1 MTGKETNADRMY
13 DQIKKAFFERSFLA
27 SRGLK
32 KADAEQKYIDG
43 RDIASMSEE
52 LAAAAGSDG
61 RIHTQ
66 TILESAAGR
75 FSELEKEP
83 PEGWLMHCYKYILN
97 SLYPHMEG
105 PDDPGR
111 YAEGRA
117 VLLQLMRGVFRYER
131 EVFPFDP
138 TRDMLLLEAD
148 ELKGSDSAAEYEKM
162 RRVIRSHY
170 IYEFMRIGTDI
181 TPFNTL
187 GHISGVHYVAVY
199 MAEQLK
205 RAGAPVDIGLISAA
219 AAAHD
224 IGKYGC
230 RKEEEKRVPYLH
242 YYYTDYCLNR
252 FDLPRIAHIAA
263 NHSVWDLELN
273 NLSVESLLLIYAD
286 FRVKSTRDENG
297 TEVIHFSSLAAAFDV
312 ILNKLDNV
320 DAAKQHRYVKVY
332 NKLKDFEDYMTELG
346 ADPELPDEPRP
357 YREDEVVPVK
367 RETPL
372 LHGIDVVSQMKFRA
386 VEHNIRIMSS
396 FNRPGE
402 FAGLID
408 AARSETEWENL
419 RTYLNIFDEYSTY
432 MTGEQKTMT
441 LRFLYEQLMR
451 RESDIRSSAAAIMG
465 RIVARYREEYK
476 KELPKSAPAPDITG
490 TNLYMFEKYIGRIL
504 EPGHKHTAQHRTWIT
519 YAAPEFIKNVVT
531 HCRESCRHRYFE
543 LLEPYFLDEKCGEQR
558 AVVLASAVL
567 GIEKEYI
574 PDAFF
579 GVLRKFVSNV
589 YGKFGSTDLLI
600 MRLEEEY
607 LGVSGGAH
615 ASRRRA
621 LMGIDGEDT
630 EEILSSMF
638 LDDLKTNTLWIV
650 KTANIHYMLDLLGRD
665 GDRDRMLHT
674 ATHFTNLIKVSET
687 VTVRREAGN
696 ALLELIGLMPLDQR
710 NELTIELFN
719 GLEIGDYQFS
729 KYIPEFL
736 GVMILYLPPEEID
749 EFIDELVRL
758 VNAGNF
764 GSAAAALDTLAV
776 TLEHYDI
783 YAGHFG
789 EDEKTL
795 ERRKRRLCGAL
806 LKGFAYYD
814 SCISREAFHTIGER
828 IFSSSYLSIGAKWDI
843 AKMALKKILTILP
856 DGPED
861 ETLSFYNNAAVL
873 NHVYRM
879 LSEYQSEIGYFEDAE
894 KKNVAFF
901 PGTFDPFSLGH
912 KAIATTIRD
921 LGFEVYLAI
930 DEFSWSK
937 KTQPHMLRKQIVSMS
952 VADEPDIFVFPDDI
966 PVNIANP
973 DDMKHLREVFGRP
986 DVYIAVGSDVVQH
999 ASGYRNEPTE
1009 DSIHSFNHI
1018 IFARESRK
1026 KDGSARKEAY
1036 PITGDVIELT
1046 LKKYYEDISST
1057 RIRENIDLRR
1067 DISNLIDPVAQNF
1080 IYDNDLYTRE
1090 PAYKHEL
1097 QARDM
1102 NISAF
1107 RKDID
1112 IDSIRLIAGELEKRG
1127 YDTQKLFTY
1136 LENRDTNVVYIESG
1150 SARNDVVAF
1159 AAAHKRETHELLE
1172 EFGSAEI
1179 AAHIRRRATGEIA
1192 VIGAFYSGSERTISN
1207 LSQIMLTEVL
1217 TALVARDVAYAV
1229 YHPVDPAGMAK
1240 GTIDVLR
1247 RHGFVNI
1254 SDDHNDPV
1262 YAVDMKAPVIVF
1274 RDVETVIKA
1283 PLNKNP
1289 RVLKAIDEAHYKLL
1303 HTFTEIFP
1311 GQLILSFNPNA
1322 VYSKII
1328 DLVTA
1333 SNGVSTVQDPRRI
1346 RGPYMCVPFGK
1357 ALSDVVVPNTVTKT
1371 LRTEKYFAGNLKG
1384 FEIREVRDYL
1394 NIDDQVMTI
1403 GSFGR
1408 PVMLVDDLLHK
1419 GQRMDK
1425 IDPLFRQHGID
1436 VRKVIVGVLTGNAR
1450 DRMKMKG
1457 REVEEAYFIPTINIW
1472 LNERDCYPFIGG
1484 DGIDSD
1490 DEESRAS
1497 INMIMPYTSFNF
1509 VGNDDRA
1516 NTFKYSMTCLENA
1529 YAILRVLEEEYQAR
1543 FEKKLTLKRLGEVI
1557 TYPRRPSVG
1566 EGLCYDES
1574 MAPSAYVES
1583 DMKRLRRLNLV
1594 KEKKR

>member
-1 MTGKETNADRMY
+1 MAEADKIRECVEKSLLERGYLATAGM
-13 DQIKKAFFERSFLA
+13 KKAEAKRLLS
-27 SRGLK
+27 G
-32 KADAEQKYIDG
+32 IDM
-43 RDIASMSEE
+43 ASMSGD
-52 LAAAAGSDG
+52 LAAAVTADN
-61 RIHTQ
+61 RIHT
-66 TILESAAGR
+66 TDILDIAENY
-75 FSELEKEP
+75 FTMLEDRP
-83 PEGWLMHCYKYILN
+83 PEGWLMHCYRYILN
-97 SLYPHMEG
+97 SLYPHLEG
-105 PDDPGR
+105 PEEPEKYANGR
-111 YAEGRA
+111 TL
-117 VLLQLMRGVFRYER
+117 LLQLMRGVFKYER
-131 EVFPFDP
+131 EAFPFDP
-138 TRDMLLLEAD
+138 TRDLLLLEGD
-148 ELKGSDSAAEYEKM
+148 ELEGSDCAGEYEKM
-162 RRVIRSHY
+162 RRAVRSHY
-170 IYEFMRIGTDI
+170 VYEFMRIGTDI

-205 RAGAPVDIGLISAA
+205 RAGVPVDLGLISAA

-242 YYYTDYCLNR
+242 YYYTDYCLNM
-252 FDLPRIAHIAA
+252 FGLPQIAHIAA
-263 NHSVWDLELN
+263 KHSVWDLELN
-273 NLSVESLLLIYAD
+273 NLSAESLLLIYAD

-297 TEVIHFSSLAAAFDV
+297 TEIIHFSSLATAFDV

-320 DAAKQHRYVKVY
+320 DDAKRHRYVKVY
-332 NKLKDFEDYMTELG
+332 NKLKDFEDYMIELG
-346 ADPELPDEPRP
+346 ADPELPNPPAP
-357 YREDEVVPVK
+357 YREDEVIPVK
-367 RETPL
+367 RETAL
-372 LHGIDVVSQMKFRA
+372 LHGADVVSQMKFRA

-408 AARSETEWENL
+408 AARSEMRWENL

-441 LRFLYEQLMR
+441 LRFLYEQLMHH
-451 RESDIRSSAAAIMG
+451 ESDIRSSAAGIMG

-476 KELPKSAPAPDITG
+476 KELPKSVPAPDITG
-490 TNLYMFEKYIGRIL
+490 TNLYMFEKYIGKIL
-504 EPGHKHTAQHRTWIT
+504 EPGHKHTAQHRAWIT
-519 YAAPEFIKNVVT
+519 DAAPEFIRNVVT

-543 LLEPYFLDEKCGEQR
+543 LLEPYYLDEKCGEHL
-558 AVVLASAVL
+558 AVVLADTVL
-567 GIEKEYI
+567 GIDKEYI
-574 PDAFF
+574 PDAFY
-579 GVLRKFVSNV
+579 GVLRKFVDNV
-589 YGKFGSTDLLI
+589 YGKFGSTDLII
-600 MRLEEEY
+600 MRLDEEY
-607 LGVSGGAH
+607 LGGSAGAH
-615 ASRRRA
+615 EVRRRS
-621 LMGIDGEDT
+621 LMGTGSGDT

-638 LDDLKTNTLWIV
+638 LDDLKTNTSWIV
-650 KTANIHYMLDLLGRD
+650 KTANIRYMLDLPDEGGR
-665 GDRDRMLHT
+665 GGRMLHT

-687 VTVRREAGN
+687 VTVRKAAGS
-696 ALLELIGLMPLDQR
+696 ALLELIGRMPLDQR

-736 GVMILYLPPEEID
+736 GVMILYLPPNEID

-764 GSAAAALDTLAV
+764 GSAAAALETLAV

-783 YAGHFG
+783 YAGHFREPE
-789 EDEKTL
+789 ED
-795 ERRKRRLCGAL
+795 RKRRECRLCGML
-806 LKGFAYYD
+806 MKGFAYYD
-814 SCISREAFHTIGER
+814 SYISREAFHTVGER
-828 IFSSSYLSIGAKWDI
+828 IFESGYLGLEEKWRVAKI
-843 AKMALKKILTILP
+843 LLKKILTILP
-856 DGPED
+856 DGAEE
-861 ETLSFYNNAAVL
+861 ETLTFYNNAAVL
-873 NHVYRM
+873 NHIYGV
-879 LSEYQSEIGYFEDAE
+879 LSEYQTEIGDFGEAEE
-894 KKNVAFF
+894 KKVAFF

-921 LGFEVYLAI
+921 FGFEVYLAI

-937 KTQPHMLRKQIVSMS
+937 KAQPHMLRKQIAAMS
-952 VADEPDIFVFPDDI
+952 VADEQDIYLFPDDI
-966 PVNIANP
+966 PINIANP
-973 DDMKHLREVFGRP
+973 DDMKRLREEFGRR
-986 DVYIAVGSDVVQH
+986 DVYIAVGSDVVMH
-999 ASGYRNEPTE
+999 ASGYRTEPTE
-1009 DSIHSFNHI
+1009 DSIHTFNHI
-1018 IFARESRK
+1018 IFARESRR
-1026 KDGSARKEAY
+1026 KDGSAREQSY
-1036 PITGDVIELT
+1036 PITGDIIELT

-1102 NISAF
+1102 KISPFGA
-1107 RKDID
+1107 DA
-1112 IDSIRLIAGELEKRG
+1112 DSIRLIADELGKRG
-1127 YDTQKLFTY
+1127 YDTRGLFTY
-1136 LENRDTNVVYIESG
+1136 LENPKTNIVYIESG
-1150 SARNDVVAF
+1150 RAKNDVVAF

-1172 EFGSAEI
+1172 EFGSADI
-1179 AAHIRRRATGEIA
+1179 AAHIRRKAAGEIA
-1192 VIGAFYSGSERTISN
+1192 VIGAFYSGNERTITN
-1207 LSQIMLTEVL
+1207 LSQIMLTEIL
-1217 TALVARDVAYAV
+1217 TALLARDVAYVV

-1240 GTIDVLR
+1240 GTVDVLR

-1254 SDDHNDPV
+1254 SDDHTDPI

-1283 PLNKNP
+1283 PLNKNQ
-1289 RVLKAIDEAHYKLL
+1289 RVLKTMDDAHYKLL

-1333 SNGVSTVQDPRRI
+1333 ANGVSTIPDPRRI

-1371 LRTEKYFAGNLKG
+1371 LRTEKYFAGNLRG
-1384 FEIREVRDYL
+1384 FEIRETRDYL
-1394 NIDDQVMTI
+1394 NIEDQVRTI

-1408 PVMLVDDLLHK
+1408 PVILVDDLLHK
-1419 GQRMDK
+1419 GHRMDK
-1425 IDPLFRQHGID
+1425 IDPLFRKQCID

-1450 DRMKMKG
+1450 DRMQMKG
-1457 REVEEAYFIPTINIW
+1457 REVEDAYFIPTINIW

-1484 DGIDSD
+1484 DGIDSE
-1490 DEESRAS
+1490 DEESRSS
-1497 INMIMPYTSFNF
+1497 INLIMPYTSFNF
-1509 VGNDDRA
+1509 VGNDDRE

-1529 YAILRVLEEEYQAR
+1529 YDILRVLEEEYQAR

-1566 EGLCYDES
+1566 TGLGYDES

-1583 DMKRLRRLNLV
+1583 DMKRLKRLNLV